1 MVEQRSIMD
10 TTMVRKIDIH
20 THILPGIDD
29 GAKNIEESLEII
41 DYLSKCGITDIVL
54 TPHYIQDTNYKA
66 NENLKDNLLREL
78 HEKVSNPN
86 INLYLGNEVYI
97 CENIIDL
104 LERHEISTLNDSR
117 YMLIELPLTGYINNL
132 QNILWELSSYGIIPI
147 IAHPERYQFIQK
159 NRNRVKELLEFN
171 CLLQCNVDSL
181 TGKYGK
187 KAKKLMKWLLKNNL
201 VHFIATDTHYIEDSS
216 ELNWSYKKLK
226 KLVKES
232 YYNDLI
238 CNNQIKAL
246 EDKEIDA
253 TNNLQFLIKKERS

>member
-1 MVEQRSIMD
+1 MV
-10 TTMVRKIDIH
+10 TTMDKKIDIH
-20 THILPGIDD
+20 AHALPGIDD
-29 GAKNIEESLEII
+29 GAKNIEESIEVIN
-41 DYLSKCGITDIVL
+41 YLVKSGITDIVL

-66 NENLKDNLLREL
+66 NEVIRDNLLKEL
-78 HEKVSNPN
+78 QEKIKPINSD

-159 NRNRVKELLEFN
+159 NRDRIKELLEFN

-201 VHFIATDTHYIEDSS
+201 VHFIATDTHYIEDSG

-226 KLVKES
+226 KLIGETR
-232 YYNDLI
+232 YHELTYD
-238 CNNQIKAL
+238 NQVKAL
-246 EDKEIDA
+246 EDKDLDA
-253 TNNLQFLIKKERS
+253 SSNLQYLIKKERN